1 MEVEAFQRLD
11 PENFY
16 RRFIKNGVRPDGRE
30 LRAVRPISVDVE
42 VLSSEHVQASALVG
56 LGSTKVL
63 AGITLEI
70 GQPAESSPL
79 CGMLGRHADMLTK
92 CAASIESGR
101 YAGSP
106 IAYVGDG
113 LVSPEQSVRTKQPCL
128 VHLKSSAPIDYSTL
142 GCIQRWRICYRGYF
156 SNFLACNFP

>member
-1 MEVEAFQRLD
+1 MRVVVVLYYNKKMEVEAFQRLD

-63 AGITLEI
+63 AGITLEV
-70 GQPAESSPL
+70 GQPAESTPL
-79 CGMLGRHADMLTK
+79 CGMLGKHANRAT
-92 CAASIESGR
+92 A
-101 YAGSP
+101 
-106 IAYVGDG
+106 
-113 LVSPEQSVRTKQPCL
+113 CL
-128 VHLKSSAPIDYSTL
+128 CPSL
-142 GCIQRWRICYRGYF
+142 
-156 SNFLACNFP
+156 

>member
-42 VLSSEHVQASALVG
+42 VLSPEHVQASALVG

-63 AGITLEI
+63 AGITLEV
-70 GQPAESSPL
+70 GQPAESTPF
-79 CGMLGRHADMLTK
+79 CGMLGKHVRLLQ
-92 CAASIESGR
+92 
-101 YAGSP
+101 AGS
-106 IAYVGDG
+106 IWHM
-113 LVSPEQSVRTKQPCL
+113 LRLPCL
-128 VHLKSSAPIDYSTL
+128 VKFANYVFHS
-142 GCIQRWRICYRGYF
+142 
-156 SNFLACNFP
+156 

>member
-42 VLSSEHVQASALVG
+42 VLSPEHVQASALVG

-70 GQPAESSPL
+70 GQPAESTPL
-79 CGMLGRHADMLTK
+79 YGMLGKHVPFALD
-92 CAASIESGR
+92 
-101 YAGSP
+101 
-106 IAYVGDG
+106 
-113 LVSPEQSVRTKQPCL
+113 
-128 VHLKSSAPIDYSTL
+128 
-142 GCIQRWRICYRGYF
+142 
-156 SNFLACNFP
+156 